1 MDTNQYPAILIIG
14 STGSGK
20 TPVGHYC
27 EKSGLWGK
35 KCYHFD
41 FGSILRE
48 TVDTRTYSSFLT
60 VKDLTVITHALKTG
74 ALLENENFQI
84 VPKILSAF
92 AEKKQVGKND
102 FLLINGLPR
111 HVDQARDVDQLIDV
125 RMVAYLECKPEIV
138 HKRIQL
144 NSGGDRHGRPDDS
157 FKEVSKKI
165 ALFQNR
171 TLLLLNHYRGKN
183 IPVHTFS
190 VKVRTH
196 PQEIHCWLEAK
207 SAILMDAMK
216 SNTQYKLREVI

>member
-1 MDTNQYPAILIIG
+1 MDTNQYPAILIIDP
-14 STGSGK
+14 TGSGK
-20 TPVGHYC
+20 TPVGNYC

-48 TVDTRTYSSFLT
+48 TVDTRTHSNFLT
-60 VKDLTVITHALKTG
+60 EKELTVITHALKTD

-84 VPKILSAF
+84 AQKILLAF
-92 AEKKQVGKND
+92 AEKKQIGKND

-111 HVDQARDVDQLIDV
+111 HVDQARHVDQLIDV
-125 RMVAYLECKPEIV
+125 RMVVYLECEPEIV
-138 HKRIQL
+138 HKRIQF
-144 NSGGDRHGRPDDS
+144 NSGGDRSGRRDDS

-171 TLLLLNHYRGKN
+171 TLLLLNHYRAKN

-190 VKVRTH
+190 VKVQTH
-196 PQEIHCWLEAK
+196 PQEIHRWLEAK
-207 SAILMDAMK
+207 SDILMDAM
-216 SNTQYKLREVI
+216 NRWA